1 MDLNEKN
8 ISNRKITNVYVLH
21 DNTRLDF
28 ECFRKRSVEFENS
41 ASTLKT
47 FVQEMKDIMLNRQPN
62 VEEPKEKRQDL
73 GNMFQSTPA
82 AQEEM
87 EEVIP
92 FIEQPKKAINE

>member
-28 ECFRKRSVEFENS
+28 ECFRKRSVEFENA

-62 VEEPKEKRQDL
+62 AEEPKEKRDL

-82 AQEEM
+82 EQEEM
-87 EEVIP
+87 DEVIP